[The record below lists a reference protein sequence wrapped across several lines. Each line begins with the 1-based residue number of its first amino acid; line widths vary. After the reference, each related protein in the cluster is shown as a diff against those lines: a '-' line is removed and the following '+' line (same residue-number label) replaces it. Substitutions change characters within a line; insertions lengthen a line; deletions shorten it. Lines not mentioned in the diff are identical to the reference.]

1 MRLVATLTVIGI
13 AVLGAAG
20 AGPLGAISRALDGSG
35 QGASAL
41 AADSTQPPT
50 AGDSFVPELGL
61 PATGV
66 VAFGASPD
74 EAAGEAW
81 AYGRIGAAPAS
92 LAGAQYSEQY
102 ALLERTDA
110 SGWQVMP
117 LPPGPEGKPLAA
129 SSGTTTPAEY
139 GAFAGQATAVGG
151 VVLLSGQNVVVRD
164 PGGAPRLVP
173 PPPASESTSLSGATQ
188 PEAEQRPG
196 AEPKLEAEAEAEPP
210 TGDVLAA
217 GETLLPP
224 ASGSLPYAAID
235 DIAAGTGAAHTGILI
250 APYDDGGNPSGKPK
264 IRPDVLHYDG
274 ERWTREPIELSDE
287 DREHFTVLAL
297 ACASAQSC
305 WLLASFQ
312 TGSTPSLVLFQR
324 VSSAADDSGYE
335 WQQAHVST
343 WPFGERLPSGM
354 AQAAPSRALAQGA
367 QMLTATTQG
376 VWVDFQAQI
385 NPPASNGQVQLSDVS
400 ELIVPESAQTQQ
412 AQALGQWCYPTGPG
426 CEQSLGASLPTHY
439 RSFAWPGTGGGTGG
453 ESGSRII
460 TGLSHRAM
468 LELAGGTFSYAI
480 GAGGETGAG
489 APGGAAFGSPG
500 EGWIADGANPAIA
513 LDGAGQAQV
522 IAVTPDPQGDQLDA
536 EALPFRRPLYAV
548 AQAPGTSPG
557 DPRAPA
563 VAVGEDGQIGRYVP
577 GLGWRAESLYNSG
590 GEVQTPTLRGVAW
603 PEAERAYAVGDAG
616 EMWLWR
622 AATGLWEPD
631 PAKPLNFIGNLQAI
645 AFSPSEESVGYAVG
659 RQGVLLKYG
668 KSWEQVPLPPELSQV
683 NFTSIAFAGS
693 EALAT
698 YRVVE
703 PDPEGE
709 IHSGIETGGLA
720 VEEVGDGRHWHVDP
734 SAGALLAQ
742 LPARNRV
749 LSKVAGLSDGGAV
762 AAGPGKVI
770 ERDSLTGGWRFSTQP
785 LPEAENISALAAY
798 REAGGPVRAIV
809 SIDLDG
815 RLDPENFAHGLEGE
829 GSPFVI
835 DVPHANAL
843 GQPTVFLG
851 PDLPPNSGYL
861 LKQTASGWSDM
872 EHQALPP
879 EGGSSASGDM
889 PIRPDPVL
897 ALLLDPSGA
906 TGLAVGG
913 ETGDIEGGGVPKVG
927 SRDSEYQT
935 AAALRFPAG
944 AASRNGSSPAPIATT
959 AGTASFVVGGDAACV
974 HACADLANEGLGPD
988 TWLTHALREANA
1000 IAAGSSGAVHAFLYT
1015 GGRLAE
1021 PVSGDEDAREF
1032 SRYAALL
1039 GDGGGSLP
1047 VYAAISPSDVA
1058 SGTSSEAFAASLGAS
1073 VPAGSAPSGT
1083 PPPPAGSAAYAFA
1096 SAGVGGTV
1104 RVIVLD
1110 YSQPTLSPNDT
1121 VQPSCPREMDAPE
1134 NQLQW
1139 LCSQLYYATQA
1150 KVPAIVVGNDTLG
1163 FRLPDGGG
1171 SGGPELAEA
1180 RDAGAVS
1187 AVLVNGQAS
1196 AYLFDYP
1203 GGNVHTEVHFGAAA
1217 IPAYGT
1223 GTLGYVESG
1232 SVSQEDSLGSSG
1244 YLLLSVPP
1252 ANGAPA
1258 AASVVPNI
1266 GQLALDA
1273 TDGVL
1278 LRRSKVALFEAL
1290 ARRPPAGVAIGS
1302 SGSEGEAPLGPD
1314 LYDKIPFDCQGLNC
1328 ADEVPTEYTFASSN
1342 PDIGNFVAHESAS
1355 SNPRAVELGA
1365 NKLPVADP
1373 HSGLFCAFNEGT
1385 TTVSVTTGGLTY
1397 SEPVTILG
1405 GSVEYPCGTV
1415 PLKHP
1420 PRASAPAQAAFSA
1433 PGLAPAGSPPPSPQI
1448 QASLPPAPLAP
1459 TPVPANP
1466 PVVHRPPAPFLVQQP
1481 LPAAVLAIVP
1491 PPSPAV
1497 ARPTPPSGTAGVFE
1511 PTAVT
1516 QEEKEE
1522 ETAEETSSAFT
1533 AYHPD
1538 EGPHPNP
1545 ALLLVLPVIAAGAGV
1560 GIRRGGRR
1568 SRRRDRPALARAS
1581 TRDRD
1586 RL

>member
-1 MRLVATLTVIGI
+1 VSRAARPLATL
-13 AVLGAAG
+13 AVVGVAVAVAAG
-20 AGPLGAISRALDGSG
+20 AGGGPLGAISRALDRSG

-41 AADSTQPPT
+41 AAGSTQPPT

-66 VAFGASPD
+66 VAFGASPN
-74 EAAGEAW
+74 EAAGEVW

-92 LAGAQYSEQY
+92 TAGGQYGEQY

-110 SGWQVMP
+110 SGWQVVP
-117 LPPGPEGKPLAA
+117 LPPGPGGKPLAA

-139 GAFAGQATAVGG
+139 GAFAGQATAAGG
-151 VVLLSGQNVVVRD
+151 VVLLSGQNVVLRD
-164 PGGAPRLVP
+164 PGGSPRLAP
-173 PPPASESTSLSGATQ
+173 PPPASESTPPSGAAEPEEE
-188 PEAEQRPG
+188 PEAEP
-196 AEPKLEAEAEAEPP
+196 EPP
-210 TGDVLAA
+210 AGDVLAS

-235 DIAAGTGAAHTGILI
+235 DTGAGTGAAHTGVLI

-264 IRPDVLHYDG
+264 IRPGVLHYDG
-274 ERWTREPIELSDE
+274 EQWTREPIELPGE
-287 DREHFTVLAL
+287 DRERFTVLAL
-297 ACASAQSC
+297 ACASARSC

-312 TGSTPSLVLFQR
+312 TGSTPSLVFFQR
-324 VSSAADDSGYE
+324 ASSGADGSGYE
-335 WQQAHVST
+335 WRQAHVST
-343 WPFGERLPSGM
+343 WPFGEQLPSGM

-367 QMLTATTQG
+367 QMLTATAQG

-400 ELIVPESAQTQQ
+400 ELIVPGDAQTRQ

-426 CEQSLGASLPTHY
+426 CEQSLGASLPTSY
-439 RSFAWPGTGGGTGG
+439 RSFAWPGAAGGAGG

-460 TGLSHRAM
+460 TGLPHRAM
-468 LELAGGTFSYAI
+468 LELAGGAFSYAI
-480 GAGGETGAG
+480 GAGGETGVG
-489 APGGAAFGSPG
+489 APGGAAFASPG

-513 LDGAGQAQV
+513 LDGGGQAQV
-522 IAVTPDPQGDQLDA
+522 IAVSPDPEGDQLDA

-577 GLGWRAESLYNSG
+577 GLGWSPESLYNSG

-603 PEAERAYAVGDAG
+603 PEAERAYAVGDEGA
-616 EMWLWR
+616 MWLWR

-668 KSWEQVPLPPELSQV
+668 KSWEQVPLPAELSQV

-709 IHSGIETGGLA
+709 VHSGIETGGIA
-720 VEEVGDGRHWHVDP
+720 VEEVGDGQHWHVDP
-734 SAGALLAQ
+734 SASALLAQ

-749 LSKVAGLSDGGAV
+749 LSKVAGLPDGGAI
-762 AAGPGKVI
+762 AAGPGKAI
-770 ERDSLTGGWRFSTQP
+770 ERDSLTGDWHFSAQP
-785 LPEAENISALAAY
+785 LPEAENIAALAAY
-798 REAGGPVRAIV
+798 REAGGPVRALV
-809 SIDLDG
+809 SIDLDSK
-815 RLDPENFAHGLEGE
+815 LDPENFAHRLEGE

-835 DVPHANAL
+835 DVPHANAP
-843 GQPTVFLG
+843 GQPPVFLG
-851 PDLPPNSGYL
+851 PDLTPNSGYL

-879 EGGSSASGDM
+879 EGGASASGDM

-897 ALLLDPSGA
+897 ALLLDPSGV

-927 SRDSEYQT
+927 SRDSGYQT

-944 AASRNGSSPAPIATT
+944 AASTNGSSPAPIATA
-959 AGTASFVVGGDAACV
+959 AGAAGFVVGGDAACV
-974 HACADLANEGLGPD
+974 HECADLANESLGPD

-1021 PVSGDEDAREF
+1021 PAGGDADAREL

-1039 GDGGGSLP
+1039 GSGGGSLP
-1047 VYAAISPSDVA
+1047 VYAAIAPSDVA
-1058 SGTSSEAFAASLGAS
+1058 AGTSPEAFAASLDAS
-1073 VPAGSAPSGT
+1073 VPAGSAPPGT
-1083 PPPPAGSAAYAFA
+1083 PAPPPGSAAYAFE
-1096 SAGVGGTV
+1096 SPGNGGTV

-1110 YSQPTLSPNDT
+1110 YSQSVLSPNDT
-1121 VQPSCPREMDAPE
+1121 VQPSCPRAMDAPE

-1150 KVPAIVVGNDTLG
+1150 KVPAIVMGNDTLG
-1163 FRLPDGGG
+1163 FKLPDQGG
-1171 SGGPELAEA
+1171 SAGPELTEA
-1180 RDAGAVS
+1180 RDAAAVS

-1203 GGNVHTEVHFGAAA
+1203 GENVHTEVHFGAAA

-1223 GTLGYVESG
+1223 GTLGYVENG
-1232 SVSQEDSLGSSG
+1232 SSSQEDSLGSSG
-1244 YLLLSVPP
+1244 FLLLSVPP
-1252 ANGAPA
+1252 ANGAA
-1258 AASVVPNI
+1258 ATAEVVPNVS
-1266 GQLALDA
+1266 QLALDA

-1278 LRRSKVALFEAL
+1278 LRRSQVALFEAL

-1302 SGSEGEAPLGPD
+1302 STEGEAPLGPD
-1314 LYDKIPFDCQGLNC
+1314 PYDKIPFDCQGANC
-1328 ADEVPTEYTFASSN
+1328 ANEVPTEYTFTSSN
-1342 PDIGNFVAHESAS
+1342 PDIGNFVEHASAS
-1355 SNPRAVELGA
+1355 ANQREVQLGA

-1397 SEPVTILG
+1397 SEPVRVLG
-1405 GSVEYPCGTV
+1405 GSVQYPCGTV
-1415 PLKHP
+1415 PLKNP
-1420 PRASAPAQAAFSA
+1420 PRASAPAQASFSV
-1433 PGLAPAGSPPPSPQI
+1433 PGLTPAGSPPPSPQI
-1448 QASLPPAPLAP
+1448 QASLPPAPVASTPAP
-1459 TPVPANP
+1459 ASP
-1466 PVVHRPPAPFLVQQP
+1466 PVVHQPPAPFLVQQP

-1568 SRRRDRPALARAS
+1568 PRRRDRPALARAS

-1586 RL
+1586 GL